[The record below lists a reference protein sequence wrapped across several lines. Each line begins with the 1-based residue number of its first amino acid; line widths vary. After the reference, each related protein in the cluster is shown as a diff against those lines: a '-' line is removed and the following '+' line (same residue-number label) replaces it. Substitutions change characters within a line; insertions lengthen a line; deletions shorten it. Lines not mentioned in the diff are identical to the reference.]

1 MPADS
6 SSKVS
11 RCATCRATQLPGAE
25 RCWLCGEPVSG
36 SAEGTATGVSPTA
49 VQQPASV
56 PAASFSLSTLMLF
69 VTLVSVVCGVISIA
83 PGVGI
88 ALGLI
93 LLPVLAQT
101 AILAHREE
109 ELGHALR
116 PGDKI
121 MLFFGSLGLVAI
133 AGIAAAIAFGVTCF
147 VGGWGG
153 VAAFSAFGSGG
164 YDDVGWGVAV
174 GFILGTLAGVYVGY
188 RALIALL
195 KRKGIKEL
203 SQRSKIIL
211 VTAIFLAAA
220 GAIAL
225 WYYFSFF

>member
-1 MPADS
+1 
-6 SSKVS
+6 
-11 RCATCRATQLPGAE
+11 
-25 RCWLCGEPVSG
+25 
-36 SAEGTATGVSPTA
+36 
-49 VQQPASV
+49 
-56 PAASFSLSTLMLF
+56 MLF
-69 VTLVSVVCGVISIA
+69 VTLISVVCGVISIA

-88 ALGLI
+88 ALALI

-101 AILAHREE
+101 AILAHRED

-121 MLFFGSLGLVAI
+121 MLFFGSLGLVAV
-133 AGIAAAIAFGVTCF
+133 AGVAAAIAFGITCF

-153 VAAFSAFGSGG
+153 LLTFGAFGSGG
-164 YDDVGWGVAV
+164 YDGIGWGVGV

-188 RALIALL
+188 RALVALL
-195 KRKGIKEL
+195 RQKGINEL

-211 VTAIFLAAA
+211 VIAIFLAVA

-225 WYYFSFF
+225 PFSSLF

>member
-1 MPADS
+1 
-6 SSKVS
+6 
-11 RCATCRATQLPGAE
+11 
-25 RCWLCGEPVSG
+25 
-36 SAEGTATGVSPTA
+36 
-49 VQQPASV
+49 
-56 PAASFSLSTLMLF
+56 MLF
-69 VTLVSVVCGVISIA
+69 VTLISVVCGVISIA

-101 AILAHREE
+101 AILTHREE

-133 AGIAAAIAFGVTCF
+133 AGVAAAIAFGITCF

-153 VAAFSAFGSGG
+153 VVAFGTFGPGG
-164 YDDVGWGVAV
+164 YEVIGWGVAV
-174 GFILGTLAGVYVGY
+174 GLILGTLAGVYVGY
-188 RALIALL
+188 RALVALL
-195 KRKGIKEL
+195 RQKGIKEL

-211 VTAIFLAAA
+211 VIAIFLAVA

-225 WYYFSFF
+225 SIFFSY